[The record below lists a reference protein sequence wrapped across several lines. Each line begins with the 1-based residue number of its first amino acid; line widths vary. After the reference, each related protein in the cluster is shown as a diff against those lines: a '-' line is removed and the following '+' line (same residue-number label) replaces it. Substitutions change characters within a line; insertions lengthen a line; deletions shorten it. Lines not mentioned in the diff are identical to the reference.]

1 MLRDIKLWIIVAL
14 GIILVIMLIFWPQS
28 ESPKIARLEH
38 ENDSLLIRISQHQAN
53 AYRLSV
59 IRLADSLRSIE
70 SKKVSDSI
78 HAVDRSTIAKLRAS
92 PKIVEII
99 KDNPA
104 IDTLLQAYDSAILHR
119 DNRIRELESELVS
132 SQSLASQA
140 EQNFKA
146 TIADYEKLH
155 ANMLE
160 QVEHYKKE
168 LRKQRR
174 QKRLAIVGG
183 VVFSLGFLL
192 LGSNL

>member
-1 MLRDIKLWIIVAL
+1 MKLPW
-14 GIILVIMLIFWPQS
+14 ILVIVLCIALALMYIFKPEKQDA
-28 ESPKIARLEH
+28 KIAKLEH

-53 AYRLSV
+53 AAKLSEL
-59 IRLADSLRSIE
+59 RKADSVAATISKQAYASEVKKKDAVIADLRRNPKVIE
-70 SKKVSDSI
+70 
-78 HAVDRSTIAKLRAS
+78 
-92 PKIVEII
+92 IVRQ
-99 KDNPA
+99 NPV
-104 IDTLLQAYDSAILHR
+104 IDTLIQAYDSALLHR
-119 DNRIRELESELVS
+119 DERIRELESELTS